1 MEINLQLE
9 WGEARKCVGA
19 STYIRVSIQGVRLGV
34 AAEQSDD
41 DLRLARTRGRCLMCC
56 ARRVRG

>member
-1 MEINLQLE
+1 MRRGFDVHPGLNPRRPI
-9 WGEARKCVGA
+9 G
-19 STYIRVSIQGVRLGV
+19 LGV

-56 ARRVRG
+56 ARRVRR